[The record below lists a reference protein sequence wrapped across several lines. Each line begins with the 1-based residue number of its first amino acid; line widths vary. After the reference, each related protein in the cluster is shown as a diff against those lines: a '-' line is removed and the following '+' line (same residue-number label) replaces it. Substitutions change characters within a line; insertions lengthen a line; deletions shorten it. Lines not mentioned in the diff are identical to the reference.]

1 MSDTLQK
8 IDGMIKM
15 ADNLLDTSQKA
26 GGMFTAFCQYL
37 GNRGFRSLPSKKRI
51 ARMINWKQ
59 FTNANTALDEVRKQK
74 AVLRATWTE
83 LKKNMLQQE
92 QHLLL
97 EAVQAKVRGEDV
109 SLEDVKEHLDF
120 VARALDKKFKDSM
133 EEYDAQEAV
142 ATYAMLEIAEAQSKG
157 DTGEGHWPSD
167 TWSAR
172 FFKYAADLRDEEL
185 FALWGKVLAGEF
197 RKPGSFSLKTLVI
210 LHSLDKPDAEAFC
223 KLAPY
228 VMEEEFIIDEAL
240 EDCGVSSYRLAI
252 LDSIG
257 LVIKDMKKT
266 VAFAETE
273 NNHYSLGS
281 EYGQGYASELSFN
294 CSLLTPSGKELYRLV
309 SITEEE
315 SYNGAL
321 LFVGAARRKIFNPH
335 FRPSIIKKNIQ
346 SEHNEGNE
354 HETT

>member
-1 MSDTLQK
+1 MSDTLQE
-8 IDGMIKM
+8 IDGMIKV
-15 ADNLLDTSQKA
+15 ADNFLDTSQKA
-26 GGMFTAFCQYL
+26 SGMLAAIGQYL
-37 GNRGFRSLPSKKRI
+37 GTQGLRSLPSQKRI
-51 ARMINWKQ
+51 IRMINWKQ
-59 FTNANTALDEVRKQK
+59 FTNANMALDEVHKQK
-74 AVLRATWTE
+74 ALLRATWAE
-83 LKKNMLQQE
+83 LKQSMFQQE
-92 QHLLL
+92 QRLLL
-97 EAVQAKVRGEDV
+97 ESVQAKVRGEDV

-133 EEYDAQEAV
+133 EEFDAQEAV
-142 ATYAMLEIAEAQSKG
+142 AAYAMLEAAEAQSKG
-157 DTGEGHWPSD
+157 DAGEGHWPSE

-257 LVIKDMKKT
+257 LVIKDMKRT

-273 NNHYSLGS
+273 NQHYALGS
-281 EYGQGYASELSFN
+281 EYGQGHALELSFN

-315 SYNGAL
+315 SYNSAL
-321 LFVGAARRKIFNPH
+321 LFAGAAKRKVLTPSFK
-335 FRPSIIKKNIQ
+335 PSITKKHVQ
-346 SEHNEGNE
+346 KEKRP
-354 HETT
+354 